1 MEHKREKMIIGVIS
15 DTHGRMTNRA
25 LKALQGS
32 DLIIHAGDIGNLGV
46 LDALNRIAPVYGVRG
61 NTDMGIWAQALP
73 MTQMV
78 EAGDKLIYVIHNI
91 AMLDID
97 PKAAGVDIVIYGH
110 SHVPKKDQRGGIIY
124 FNPGSAGPKRFTLP
138 ISLGRI
144 GLEEKG
150 LEFQWV
156 DLEKE

>member
-1 MEHKREKMIIGVIS
+1 MIIGVIS
-15 DTHGRMTNRA
+15 DTHGRITNRV

-46 LDALNRIAPVYGVRG
+46 LDALNKIAPVYGVRG
-61 NTDMGIWAQALP
+61 NTDRGAWAQTLP

-97 PKAAGVDIVIYGH
+97 PKVAGVDVIIYGH
-110 SHVPKKDQRGGIIY
+110 SHIPKKDYKGGIIY

-144 GLEEKG
+144 RLEEKG

>member
-1 MEHKREKMIIGVIS
+1 MSDIGHPWQDYKPCFES
-15 DTHGRMTNRA
+15 FT
-25 LKALQGS
+25 GS

-46 LDALNRIAPVYGVRG
+46 LDALNKIAPVYGVRG
-61 NTDMGIWAQALP
+61 NTDRGAWAQTLP

-97 PKAAGVDIVIYGH
+97 PKVAGVDVIIYGH
-110 SHVPKKDQRGGIIY
+110 SHIPKKDYKGGIIY

-144 GLEEKG
+144 RLEEKG

>member
-46 LDALNRIAPVYGVRG
+46 LDALNRIAPFYGVRG

-110 SHVPKKDQRGGIIY
+110 SHIPNKDHKDGIIY

>member
-1 MEHKREKMIIGVIS
+1 MIIGVIS
-15 DTHGRMTNRA
+15 DTHGRITNRA

-46 LDALNRIAPVYGVRG
+46 LDALNKIAPVYGVRG
-61 NTDMGIWAQALP
+61 NTDRGAWAQTLP

-97 PKAAGVDIVIYGH
+97 PKVAGVDVIIYGH
-110 SHVPKKDQRGGIIY
+110 SHIPKKDYKGGIIY

-144 GLEEKG
+144 RLEEKG

>member
-1 MEHKREKMIIGVIS
+1 MIIGVIS
-15 DTHGRMTNRA
+15 DTHGRITNHA

-46 LDALNRIAPVYGVRG
+46 LDALNKIAPVYGVRG
-61 NTDMGIWAQALP
+61 NTDRGAWAQTLP

-97 PKAAGVDIVIYGH
+97 PKVAGVDVIIYGH
-110 SHVPKKDQRGGIIY
+110 SHIPKKDYKGGIIY

-144 GLEEKG
+144 RLEEKG

>member
-1 MEHKREKMIIGVIS
+1 MIIGVIS
-15 DTHGRMTNRA
+15 DTHGRITNRA

-61 NTDMGIWAQALP
+61 NTDMGIWAQTLP

-97 PKAAGVDIVIYGH
+97 PKVAGVDVIIYGH
-110 SHVPKKDQRGGIIY
+110 SHIPKKDYKGGIIY

-144 GLEEKG
+144 RLEEKG
-150 LEFQWV
+150 LEFQWA

>member
-1 MEHKREKMIIGVIS
+1 
-15 DTHGRMTNRA
+15 
-25 LKALQGS
+25 
-32 DLIIHAGDIGNLGV
+32 LIIHAGDIGNLGV
-46 LDALNRIAPVYGVRG
+46 LDALNKIAPVYGVRG
-61 NTDMGIWAQALP
+61 NTDRGAWAQTLP

-97 PKAAGVDIVIYGH
+97 PKVAGVDVIIYGH
-110 SHVPKKDQRGGIIY
+110 SHIPKKDYKGGIIY

-144 GLEEKG
+144 RLEEKG